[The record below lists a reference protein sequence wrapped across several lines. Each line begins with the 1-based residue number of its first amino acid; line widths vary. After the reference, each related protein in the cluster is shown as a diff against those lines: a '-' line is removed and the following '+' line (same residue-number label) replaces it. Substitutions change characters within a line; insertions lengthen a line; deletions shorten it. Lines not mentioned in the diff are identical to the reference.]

1 MRTQL
6 FLIRIPVQFSTS
18 TILKETIR
26 TYASR
31 KGWMAAFDLPGE
43 AEQFRQELQP
53 LYWDLLT

>member
-31 KGWMAAFDLPGE
+31 KGWMAAFDLNGSVDHE
-43 AEQFRQELQP
+43 ADQFQ
-53 LYWDLLT
+53 